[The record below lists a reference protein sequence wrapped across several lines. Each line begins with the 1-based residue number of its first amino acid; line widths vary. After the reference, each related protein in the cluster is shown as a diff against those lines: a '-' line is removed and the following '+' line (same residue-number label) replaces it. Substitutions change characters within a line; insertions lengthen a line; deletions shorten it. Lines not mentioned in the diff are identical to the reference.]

1 VVERKGIGIGVIAD
15 SVEHLL
21 SLQKALREHNYDIT
35 VACRPDEN
43 LRQVLQ
49 EFYPDAWVVCLS
61 PDFDDDDAFD
71 LIFDKISQPLL
82 LDETSSSPNGEIHD
96 RWIQRVLAKLAVLVV
111 GPRIDVVAMPHTEV
125 KQSFPIREGLPEH
138 VWVLGASL
146 GGPEAVVEFLQHV
159 PADLPI
165 TFVYAQHIDSGFVS
179 VLSDVI
185 SKNTSFDVAVLKHG
199 DVMGRGQVKIV
210 PVDEEIRF
218 LTMGRVVTSGRRW
231 SGPYSPAISQIMA
244 ELSEVYGKDS
254 GAILFSGM
262 GDDGALASNKVQAY
276 GGQLWLQTADSCVCS
291 GMVDATQNIVKPNV
305 TGSPS
310 ELAKALVARY
320 NKISEV
326 RG

>member
-1 VVERKGIGIGVIAD
+1 VGERKDIGIGVIAD

-21 SLQKALREHNYDIT
+21 SLQKALREQNYEIT

-61 PDFDDDDAFD
+61 PDFDDDDAFE

-82 LDETSSSPNGEIHD
+82 LDETDRIPNGEIHD
-96 RWIQRVLAKLAVLVV
+96 RWIQRVLSKLAVLVV
-111 GPRIDVVAMPHTEV
+111 GPRIDVVARPQREF
-125 KQSFPIREGLPEH
+125 KQSFPIREGLAEY

-146 GGPEAVVEFLQHV
+146 GGPEAVVEFLQNV

-185 SKNTSFDVAVLKHG
+185 TKNTSFEVAVLKHG

-210 PVDEEIRF
+210 PVDEEVRF

-231 SGPYSPAISQIMA
+231 SGPYSPAISQIIA
-244 ELSEVYGKDS
+244 ELSEIYGKDF

-262 GDDGALASNKVQAY
+262 GDDGALASQKMQSW
-276 GGQLWLQTADSCVCS
+276 GGQLWLQATNSCVCS
-291 GMVDATQNIVKPNV
+291 GMVDAARNIAEPNY
-305 TGSPS
+305 TGNPV

-320 NKISEV
+320 KKISEV
-326 RG
+326 KG

>member
-21 SLQKALREHNYDIT
+21 SLQKALREQNYEIT

-61 PDFDDDDAFD
+61 PHFDDDDAFD

-82 LDETSSSPNGEIHD
+82 LDETHCSPNGEIHD
-96 RWIQRVLAKLAVLVV
+96 RWIQRVLTKLAVLVV
-111 GPRIDVVAMPHTEV
+111 GPRIDVVATPQREV

-146 GGPEAVVEFLQHV
+146 GGPEAVVEFLQNV

-179 VLSDVI
+179 VLADVI
-185 SKNTSFDVAVLKHG
+185 TKNTSFDVAVLKHG

-210 PVDEEIRF
+210 PVDGEIRF
-218 LTMGRVVTSGRRW
+218 LTMGRAVASGRRW

-244 ELSEVYGKDS
+244 EISEIYGKDS

-262 GDDGALASNKVQAY
+262 GDDGALASNKVQSY
-276 GGQLWLQTADSCVCS
+276 GGQLWLQTPESCVCS
-291 GMVDATQNIVKPNV
+291 GMVDATRNIVEPNV
-305 TGSPS
+305 TGNPAD
-310 ELAKALVARY
+310 LAKALVARY

>member
-1 VVERKGIGIGVIAD
+1 VVERKGVGIGVIAD

-21 SLQKALREHNYDIT
+21 SLQKAIREQNYEIT

-61 PDFDDDDAFD
+61 PDFGDDDIFD
-71 LIFDKISQPLL
+71 LIFDKVSQPLL
-82 LDETSSSPNGEIHD
+82 LDETGCSLTGEMHD
-96 RWIQRVLAKLAVLVV
+96 RWIKRVLSKLAVLVV
-111 GPRIDVVAMPHTEV
+111 GPRIDVEAAPVREV

-146 GGPEAVVEFLQHV
+146 GGPEAVVEFLQNI

-165 TFVYAQHIDSGFVS
+165 TFVYAQHIDTGFVS

-185 SKNTSFDVAVLKHG
+185 AKNTAFDVAVLKHG

-210 PVDEEIRF
+210 PVDEEIHF
-218 LTMGRVVTSGRRW
+218 LTMGRVVSSGRRW
-231 SGPYSPAISQIMA
+231 SGPYAPAISQIMA
-244 ELSEVYGKDS
+244 ELSEIYGKDS

-262 GDDGALASNKVQAY
+262 GDDGALASNKLQSY
-276 GGQLWLQTADSCVCS
+276 GGQLWLQTPDSCVCS
-291 GMVDATQNIVKPNV
+291 GMVDATQNILAPNMI
-305 TGSPS
+305 GNPA
-310 ELAKALVARY
+310 ELAKALVVRY

>member
-1 VVERKGIGIGVIAD
+1 MIERKGIGIGVIAD

-21 SLQKALREHNYDIT
+21 SLQKALREQNYEIT

-49 EFYPDAWVVCLS
+49 EFYPDAWIVCLS
-61 PDFDDDDAFD
+61 PDFDDDDSFD
-71 LIFDKISQPLL
+71 LIFEKISQPLL
-82 LDETSSSPNGEIHD
+82 LDETDCRPTGEIHD
-96 RWIQRVLAKLAVLVV
+96 RWIQRVLSKLAVLVV
-111 GPRIDVVAMPHTEV
+111 GPRIDIAATAKREV

-146 GGPEAVVEFLQHV
+146 GGPEAVVEFLQNV

-185 SKNTSFDVAVLKHG
+185 TKNTSFDVGILKHG

-262 GDDGALASNKVQAY
+262 GDDGALASSKVQSY
-276 GGQLWLQTADSCVCS
+276 GGQLWLQTSASCVCS
-291 GMVDATQNIVKPNV
+291 GMVDAAKNIIEPNY
-305 TGSPS
+305 TGSPA
-310 ELAKALVARY
+310 ELAKAMVARY

-326 RG
+326 TG